1 MIRKINEY
9 FYNNKAYVILF
20 LIFIVIVIFLISRE
34 KRTTNKILKSGVF
47 VTGRI
52 VKIRHTRG
60 TTIEYEYN
68 FIGQKF
74 HSSEGMHVINEYVGA
89 MYLIKINPNSPSESR
104 LLKDYFIPDS
114 VLLQQPDSGWTSN
127 PVKVN

>member
-1 MIRKINEY
+1 MIRKIREY
-9 FYNNKAYVILF
+9 FYENKAYVILLLVF
-20 LIFIVIVIFLISRE
+20 LIMVIFLISRE

-47 VTGRI
+47 VIGRI

-60 TTIEYEYN
+60 TSIEYEYN

-89 MYLIKINPNSPSESR
+89 RYLIKINPNSPSESR
-104 LLKDYFIPDS
+104 LLKEYFIPDS
-114 VLLQQPDSGWTSN
+114 VLLKQPDSGWTSK
-127 PVKVN
+127 PVK